1 MFFVDESRE
10 IVKNYLAELH
20 IATKA
25 MKPLLVIFNPRSIPE
40 FYKAIE
46 KINGISKLWIKYF
59 PQDEAYI
66 KAREFFLQS
75 DYTHFMIL
83 PDDLIVT
90 QEDVDAIVNSD
101 ESYDSISGWCN
112 NNGRDDTNIDTNISA
127 FLPPDPPRA
136 ATYEGYR
143 WFKIAYIESLL
154 SKVKDSD
161 VIIPVLHQGFALS
174 RLSRRLVEQVPFR
187 TDAGCCVDSCLS
199 LDLMKFRVGFTQY
212 VDIGI
217 RMKHLKIPRSEL
229 LVGKEKAK
237 ILLEI

>member
-1 MFFVDESRE
+1 
-10 IVKNYLAELH
+10 
-20 IATKA
+20 

-40 FYKAIE
+40 FYTAIE

-59 PQDEAYI
+59 PQDEAYK

-90 QEDVDAIVNSD
+90 QKDVDAIVNYD

-112 NNGRDDTNIDTNISA
+112 NNGRDETNIDTNISA
-127 FLPPDPPRA
+127 FLPPDPPRT

-143 WFKIAYIESLL
+143 WYKIAQIESLL

-161 VIIPVLHQGFALS
+161 SDAIIPVLHQGFALS
-174 RLSRRLVEQVPFR
+174 RLSRRLIEQVPFR

-199 LDLMKFRVGFTQY
+199 LDLMNFRDMFTQY
-212 VDIGI
+212 VDIRI

-237 ILLEI
+237 MLLENWLPSERC

>member
-1 MFFVDESRE
+1 
-10 IVKNYLAELH
+10 
-20 IATKA
+20 

-59 PQDEAYI
+59 PQDEAYK

-83 PDDLIVT
+83 PDDLIMT
-90 QEDVDAIVNSD
+90 QKDVDAIINYE

-127 FLPPDPPRA
+127 FLPPDPPRT

-143 WFKIAYIESLL
+143 WYKIAQIESESLL
-154 SKVKDSD
+154 SKVENSD
-161 VIIPVLHQGFALS
+161 GIIPVLHQGFALS
-174 RLSRRLVEQVPFR
+174 RLSRRLIEQVPFR

-199 LDLMKFRVGFTQY
+199 LDLMKFRVKFTQY
-212 VDIGI
+212 VDIHI

-229 LVGKEKAK
+229 LVGKQKAEM
-237 ILLEI
+237 LLEN

>member
-1 MFFVDESRE
+1 
-10 IVKNYLAELH
+10 
-20 IATKA
+20 

-46 KINGISKLWIKYF
+46 MINGISKLWIKYF
-59 PQDEAYI
+59 PQDEAYK

-90 QEDVDAIVNSD
+90 QKDVDAIVNYD
-101 ESYDSISGWCN
+101 DSYDSISGWCN

-127 FLPPDPPRA
+127 FSPPDPPST

-143 WFKIAYIESLL
+143 WYKIAQFESLL
-154 SKVKDSD
+154 SKVKSSDSD

-199 LDLMKFRVGFTQY
+199 LDLMKYKVVFTQY
-212 VDIGI
+212 VDIRI

-237 ILLEI
+237 MSLENNLANERC